1 MVSAQFLNGPRKR
14 VKFRDENTLYAI
26 MNIDPDGVDCAI
38 PIELL
43 SLNVNLKKK
52 QTNKYGLFFTEN

>member
-43 SLNVNLKKK
+43 A
-52 QTNKYGLFFTEN
+52 

>member
-14 VKFRDENTLYAI
+14 VKFRDENTTLYAI

-43 SLNVNLKKK
+43 A
-52 QTNKYGLFFTEN
+52 